1 MNRFFLVF
9 IFILLMQASCSKP
22 STGIPH
28 GEEEYFVI
36 GRAAGRC
43 AGDCATF
50 YSLKNGTAYA
60 DDMTYFHRTENELSF
75 DAKALPDNKS
85 KKLKE
90 LSGKIPQYLKDHTNQ
105 TFGCPD
111 CRDQG
116 LIYIET
122 KINGVKKHWMLDTDT
137 RELPAE
143 IRSYAEDVSNT
154 LNQL

>member
-1 MNRFFLVF
+1 MNRFFLIY
-9 IFILLMQASCSKP
+9 IFILLVYTSCSKP
-22 STGIPH
+22 STSIPQ
-28 GEEEYFVI
+28 GKEEYFAI
-36 GRAAGRC
+36 GRAVGRC

-50 YSLKNGTAYA
+50 YSLKDGTAYA
-60 DDMTYFHRTENELSF
+60 DNMTYFHRTENELTF
-75 DAKALPDNKS
+75 QAKALSADKS
-85 KKLKE
+85 KKIKA

-143 IRSYAEDVSNT
+143 IRSYAEQVSNT